1 MIMLNNSGVYCFV
14 FFYEIKD
21 IITSC
26 SINKRKFVLL
36 NIGVINRLFWSEFEF
51 NVLLNFCNFI
61 GLIFIWKSKKKILKI
76 FIFFGLLINLS
87 KEYVL
92 WDLF

>member
-1 MIMLNNSGVYCFV
+1 MITLNNSGVYCFV

-21 IITSC
+21 INTSC
-26 SINKRKFVLL
+26 SIKRKFVLL

-61 GLIFIWKSKKKILKI
+61 GLIFIWKSKKKKNVYL
-76 FIFFGLLINLS
+76 FFVIN
-87 KEYVL
+87 
-92 WDLF
+92 